1 MTDSRPEPSRLLLIT
16 VSALAVSL
24 AVTAVKF
31 VGWQLT
37 ESQAV
42 YSDFLESLV
51 NVVVGVVAI
60 VVVRIAAK
68 PADQNHPYGHG
79 KIEYFSAAFE
89 GGLIAFA
96 AVMIFVEAIP
106 AAIDPKPL
114 EQLGLGA
121 VVVFVCGLVNLI
133 MGFLLKRAG
142 RRLGSPAI
150 VANGEHITSDFYTSA
165 FLTVGLVLAHIS
177 GFSWLDPVLAMFA
190 GLQLAW
196 IGFGVV
202 KRSAGGLLDAEDRE
216 ILTELAR
223 GLKKVDFGG
232 VIQIHSTRIIRS
244 GRFHHIDAHAVVP
257 EFWDVAEAHEKTE
270 AFESRVLSEYPQPA
284 ELHLHVDPCRRV
296 YCRRC
301 DLAACPIRQ
310 AAFETRL
317 EPDLATLTSPD
328 EPEAFR

>member
-1 MTDSRPEPSRLLLIT
+1 MQVSDLQNQHSAPVSAVGPDPSRLLLIT

-31 VGWQLT
+31 AGWQLT

-51 NVVVGVVAI
+51 NVVVGIVAI
-60 VVVRIAAK
+60 IVVRIAAK

-106 AAIDPKPL
+106 AVIDPKPL
-114 EQLGLGA
+114 EQMGLGA
-121 VVVFVCGLVNLI
+121 AVVFVCGLVNLV
-133 MGFLLKRAG
+133 MGYLLKRAG
-142 RRLGSPAI
+142 RRLGSPAV

-177 GFSWLDPVLAMFA
+177 GYSWLDPILAMFA

-202 KRSAGGLLDAEDRE
+202 KKSAGGSWWRPA
-216 ILTELAR
+216 A
-223 GLKKVDFGG
+223 GKPG
-232 VIQIHSTRIIRS
+232 HRIVPR
-244 GRFHHIDAHAVVP
+244 RPAPFHHIDAHAVVP
-257 EFWDVAEAHEKTE
+257 EFWDVAEAHQKTE
-270 AFESRVLSEYPQPA
+270 AFESRVLKEYPQPA

-301 DLAACPIRQ
+301 DLSDCPIRQ
-310 AAFETRL
+310 IAFETRL
-317 EPDLATLTSPD
+317 EPDLDTLTHPE